1 MPNLGPLEIGLIIL
15 AVLLLF
21 GYKKLPDASRSLGRS
36 LRIYKGEMKGMKDD
50 DVRTK
55 DAAKTSPVR
64 GEVLPP
70 ATAADREREA
80 LEAEARAAEARAAE
94 LRARATQAGPADST
108 R

>member
-1 MPNLGPLEIGLIIL
+1 MAGLGPLEIGLIIL
-15 AVLLLF
+15 AILLLF

-36 LRIYKGEMKGMKDD
+36 LRIFKGEMKGMKDD

-70 ATAADREREA
+70 ATAADRERDA

>member
-1 MPNLGPLEIGLIIL
+1 MNLGPMEIGLIIL
-15 AVLLLF
+15 AILLLF

-36 LRIYKGEMKGMKDD
+36 LRIFKGEMKGMKDD

-55 DAAKTSPVR
+55 DAAKTAPVR